1 MAGDIKTIQETSDY
15 VISAGKGKIEKNVFP
30 LLLQGFLAG
39 IFIAL
44 GAIGYFK
51 VAALAV
57 DPGVGTFLAS
67 AIFPMGI
74 IAILMLGAEL
84 FTSDTMMIMG
94 VYDRKYSLLKV
105 VRVLLLVW
113 IANFIGM
120 IFISGLTAASGIFNE
135 AMTHK
140 IFHVSEVKTMLPIG
154 QLIFSAI
161 LCNIIVCT
169 GVWTAYAMN
178 NIMAKIITLWIII
191 TVFVLSGTEHIVANM
206 FYLLT
211 AKFLGSEITWLGIGH
226 NLLWVTIGNIIGGA
240 IIVTGIN
247 KLIRMGLSSK
257 QTNS

>member
-15 VISAGKGKIEKNVFP
+15 VISAGKAKIEKRFSA
-30 LLLQGFLAG
+30 LSLQGFLAG
-39 IFIAL
+39 VFIAL

-94 VYDRKYSLLKV
+94 VYDRKYSFIKV
-105 VRVLLLVW
+105 VRVLVIVW
-113 IANFIGM
+113 IANFVGM

-140 IFHVSEVKTMLPIG
+140 IVHVAEIKTAMPIG

-178 NIMAKIITLWIII
+178 NVIAKIMTLWIII

-211 AKFLGSEITWLGIGH
+211 AKFLGANITWLGIGH

-247 KLIRMGLSSK
+247 KLIRTSLLK

>member
-15 VISAGKGKIEKNVFP
+15 VVSAGKAKIKKRASV
-30 LLLQGFLAG
+30 LSLQGFLAG
-39 IFIAL
+39 LFIAL

-51 VAALAV
+51 VTSLAI

-84 FTSDTMMIMG
+84 FTSNTMMIMG
-94 VYDRKYSLLKV
+94 VYDKQYSLFKV
-105 VRVLLLVW
+105 VRVLVIVW
-113 IANFIGM
+113 IANFVGM
-120 IFISGLTAASGIFNE
+120 IFISGLTAASGIFSE
-135 AMTHK
+135 AMTQQ
-140 IFHVSEVKTMLPIG
+140 IVRVSQVKTAMPIG
-154 QLIFSAI
+154 QLLFSAI

-178 NIMAKIITLWIII
+178 NVMARILTLWIII
-191 TVFVLSGTEHIVANM
+191 TIFVLSGTEHTVANM
-206 FYLLT
+206 FFLLA
-211 AKFLGSEITWLGIGH
+211 AKFLGGNITWLGIGH
-226 NLLWVTIGNIIGGA
+226 NLLWVTVGNIIGGA

-247 KLIRMGLSSK
+247 KLIRIGLSK